1 MQSQLEKSKTDLKVI
16 CSDLDDDC
24 KDVENKTLCWLYQP
38 ECGMCP
44 FLNKPK
50 DSNE

>member
-1 MQSQLEKSKTDLKVI
+1 MTQLQEQPVDIEIEVV

-24 KDVENKTLCWLYQP
+24 KDVTNKTICWLHQP

-44 FLNKPK
+44 FLKG
-50 DSNE
+50 EQ